1 MSSRSTIK
9 IAFATIA
16 AVAFAATGVAQTKSA
31 SNVRVYIN
39 AGHGSW
45 GPDDRPMPT
54 IPYPNLPSTG
64 RPDTCGF
71 YESNTNLW
79 KCLKLGETLEKMG
92 VKHSNIMYSRKQN
105 GPYPYVAGAANAAK
119 YNRSLSEISA
129 EVDANNMDV
138 FISIHSNA
146 AAEGTTTNYPLFLYR
161 GKDGAGGDY
170 AKGSRDLCNALWGP
184 HFMDEIEPQSA
195 FSRTSTNIRGD
206 LDFYHTSWTNSKGY
220 TGYLGVLM
228 HSVPGTLIEGF
239 FHTYQPARHRA
250 LNKDYCGQEGVRV
263 ARGLC
268 NYLGLAPEKTG
279 YIMGTVKDMHEKIVH
294 TLFTYAPGT
303 NDQWLPL
310 NGAKVILKKGGTKVD
325 EYQVDKLYNG
335 IFVFEG
341 LEPGN
346 DYTFEVEA
354 EGYKPLTDEY
364 TQPVTVKANE
374 TTYAKLLVESAGYTP
389 PVAQN
394 YPTPVQEPYLGL
406 PSEFKFSRSSKV
418 FSQLR
423 GSLKRAVMHGD
434 TAVVLAENNG
444 KAELHLINLKRSSY
458 IRALSTAGIVER
470 DAQNAGDYSALSD
483 IAFTADGQLVGINS
497 QLCQY
502 SDGQVDAGYKRGTV
516 RLYKWATLDADPQ
529 LWATTQSSANFYRAV
544 VGRTLAVSGE
554 AKDCSVITTATTT
567 GTSRASRML
576 LLSIVNGQVA
586 GSVFTEKTI
595 SADGNFTEAK
605 QGANARL
612 AVSPLADDK
621 FVIDGSLSLPQ
632 EFAPAKMSNNDS
644 EITGTLREDSDHAVG
659 IGARGANYFR
669 YGKHTV
675 MVTPYITGTRVGG
688 LRLYDI
694 TNGFNNAEPLDANAT
709 SGTTSAATDSIL
721 LASAASVEGKNLSL
735 YLFTGSRLTKYTTS
749 GVTQPTV
756 KGIYAFNLDMDNDGE
771 GNCKF
776 SFTANS
782 KPVEAYIVFYDP
794 ESGEAADSVKVSSPK
809 LGLNTVNIPFADIPG
824 ADKGPVSWAVR
835 LKGQRVFDIQRLN
848 TSANNSYSGKTFC
861 AVDNSPES
869 PYFGRI
875 YVTNNISSGNA
886 SNGLYAYTP
895 MLSRI
900 NTRPYNGGQT
910 LGGAYRLS
918 VGDGGHVYIAD
929 NSNATGGVYIADP
942 ANLTGTFSQF
952 FAGTR
957 ANNGTFRN
965 GGVRVGSKAPCV
977 SIAGGKAYVYLS
989 TFSNNTGVYNIGT
1002 GDTRVMQWTQAPS
1015 ATIDV
1020 GSLELN
1026 GDGQIVPDSNGGVW
1040 VSQVRYL
1047 NNNTSTVPSLIY
1059 ANAAGKV
1066 VFNSGSAD
1074 FADKLNGSCGAGF
1087 AVSPDGKLLV
1097 INDASGVLQFYDV
1110 AWTGGVP
1117 SLTPKY
1123 TYVADV
1129 RNTADRNSIY
1139 QMAFDY
1145 GGNLLCAGSSL
1156 GVYSLP
1162 SDNNESIVPAPQKS
1176 TIVNAIHTPTA
1187 AGDAD
1192 TVNYDSETQTVSTTA
1207 GGLTVYDTAGAIVAK
1222 SASSTLSLSA
1232 LAPGIYIVKTATG
1245 RAQKILLK

>member
-1 MSSRSTIK
+1 MSRNAIK
-9 IAFATIA
+9 IALAAA
-16 AVAFAATGVAQTKSA
+16 AVALTATAGAQTKTA
-31 SNVRVYIN
+31 SSVRIYIN

-92 VKHSNIMYSRKQN
+92 VRHSNIMYSRKQN
-105 GPYPYVAGAANAAK
+105 GPYPYVAGAADAAK

-161 GKDGAGGDY
+161 GKDGSGGDY
-170 AKGSRDLCNALWGP
+170 AKGSRDLCNALWAP

-195 FSRTSTNIRGD
+195 FSPTSTNIRGD
-206 LDFYHTSWTNSKGY
+206 IDFYHYSWTNGKGY

-228 HSVPGTLIEGF
+228 HSVPGTLVEGF

-268 NYLGLAPEKTG
+268 DYLGLSPEKTG

-310 NGAKVILKKGGTKVD
+310 NGAKVILKKGGEKVG

-341 LEPGN
+341 LEPGD

-354 EGYKPLTDEY
+354 EGYKPLEGEY
-364 TQPVTVKANE
+364 TQPVTVRANE
-374 TTYAKLLVESAGYTP
+374 TTYAKLLVESSTYTP

-394 YPTPVQEPYLGL
+394 YPTPVQETYLGL
-406 PSEFKFSRSSKV
+406 PSEFKFSRTNRV
-418 FSQLR
+418 FSQLK
-423 GSLKRAVMHGD
+423 GTLKRAVMHGD

-444 KAELHLINLKRSSY
+444 KPELHLINLKRSTY
-458 IRALSTAGIVER
+458 VRALSTAGILER
-470 DAQNAGDYSALSD
+470 DSQNAGDYSALSD

-502 SDGQVDAGYKRGTV
+502 SDAQVDDGYKRGTV
-516 RLYKWATLDADPQ
+516 RLYKWATLAADPQ
-529 LWATTQSSANFYRAV
+529 LWATTQSSANFYRATM
-544 VGRTLAVSGE
+544 GRTLAVSGE
-554 AKDCSVITTATTT
+554 ARDCSVITTATTT
-567 GTSRASRML
+567 GSSRASRML
-576 LLSIVNGQVA
+576 LLSIVNNQVA

-595 SADGNFTEAK
+595 NADANFTEAK
-605 QGANARL
+605 QGANAQL
-612 AVSPLADDK
+612 AVSPLADDR
-621 FVIDGSLSLPQ
+621 FVIDGGQSLPQ

-644 EITGTLREDSDHAVG
+644 EITGTLREDSAHSVG
-659 IGARGANYFR
+659 VAARGANYFR
-669 YGKHTV
+669 YGKRAV
-675 MVTPYITGTRVGG
+675 MVTPYASGTRVGG

-694 TNGFNNAEPLDANAT
+694 TGGFASAEPLDANAT
-709 SGTTSAATDSIL
+709 VGGTSTFADTTL
-721 LASAASVEGKNLSL
+721 LASGASVDGKNLTL
-735 YLFTGSRLTKYTTS
+735 YLFIGNRLSKYTTS
-749 GVTQPTV
+749 GTTQPTV
-756 KGIYAFNLDMDNDGE
+756 RGIYAFNLGAESDGE

-776 SFTANS
+776 SFSANS
-782 KPVEAYIVFYDP
+782 KPVEAYIVFYDR
-794 ESGEAADSVKVSSPK
+794 ESGEAADSVRVGSPK
-809 LGLNTVNIPFADIPG
+809 LGLNTVSVPFADIPG
-824 ADKGPVSWAVR
+824 ADGGPVSWAVR
-835 LKGQRVFDIQRLN
+835 LRGQRVYDIQRLN
-848 TSANNSYSGKTFC
+848 STNSYSGKTFC

-869 PYFGRI
+869 PYFGRV
-875 YVTNNISSGNA
+875 YVANNVGSGDA

-895 MLSRI
+895 MLVRI
-900 NTRPYNGGQT
+900 NSRPYTGGQT

-929 NSNATGGVYIADP
+929 NSSATGGVYIADP
-942 ANLTGTFSQF
+942 ANLAGTFSQF

-957 ANNGTFRN
+957 ASNGTFRN
-965 GGVRVGSKAPCV
+965 GAVRVGSKTPCV

-989 TFSNNTGVYNIGT
+989 TFSNNTGVYDIGT
-1002 GDTRVMQWTQAPS
+1002 GDSRVMQWSKAPS
-1015 ATIDV
+1015 STIPV

-1026 GDGQIVPDSNGGVW
+1026 GDGQIVPDSSGGVW
-1040 VSQVRYL
+1040 VSQVRFL
-1047 NNNTSTVPSLIY
+1047 NNNTSNVPSLIY

-1087 AVSPDGKLLV
+1087 AVSRDGRLLV

-1110 AWTGGVP
+1110 AWVGGVP

-1123 TYVADV
+1123 TYIADV
-1129 RNTADRNSIY
+1129 RNTSDRNSVY

-1145 GGNLLCAGSSL
+1145 GGNLVCAGSTL

-1162 SDNNESIVPAPQKS
+1162 TDRNESIVPAPRAS
-1176 TIVNAIHTPTA
+1176 AIVNAIHAPTVEGEGGGVA
-1187 AGDAD
+1187 YDGD
-1192 TVNYDSETQTVSTTA
+1192 TRTVSTTA

-1222 SASSTLSLSA
+1222 SAGATLSLAGLS
-1232 LAPGIYIVKTATG
+1232 PGIYIVKTAG
-1245 RAQKILLK
+1245 GKARKILLK